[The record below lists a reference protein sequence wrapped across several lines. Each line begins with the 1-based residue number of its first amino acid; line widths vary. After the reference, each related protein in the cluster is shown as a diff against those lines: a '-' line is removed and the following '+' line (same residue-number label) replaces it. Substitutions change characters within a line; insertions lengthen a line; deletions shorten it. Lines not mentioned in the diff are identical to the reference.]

1 MQALQTNTRISLR
14 NILVATDFSKP
25 SKAALPYAIGLA
37 QQYGAKIFVAHALS
51 PEPHLTVPLEPMP
64 VSDDLVWLD
73 AKRNLAKFVPG
84 DSPGNPPCEVIL
96 RRGGFWDVIS
106 NVIQENK
113 IDLVVSGTHGRQ
125 GLRKL
130 VLGSDTEKIYRR
142 ATCPVLSV
150 GPRVLPIKNA
160 GWKLKQILFPTDGS
174 ETSLKALPYALSFA
188 EENQANLILV
198 QFIPLTPPE
207 YRESFEASVQEKLRG
222 LVPSEADAWCKLEFM
237 VRFEFPAEGTM
248 RLAAERQANLI
259 VMGVKRSAEAAVS
272 AHLPWRIASQV
283 IAAASCPVL
292 TVRGS

>member
-1 MQALQTNTRISLR
+1 MQTLQTNTRISLR
-14 NILVATDFSKP
+14 NILVATDFSKA
-25 SKAALPYAIGLA
+25 STAALPYAIGLA
-37 QQYGAKIFVAHALS
+37 QQYAAKVFVAHALR

-64 VSDDLVWLD
+64 VSDDLVWVD

-84 DSPGNPPCEVIL
+84 DAVRNLTYETIL
-96 RRGGFWDVIS
+96 RRGDFWDVIS
-106 NVIQENK
+106 RIIQEDD

-130 VLGSDTEKIYRR
+130 VLGSDAEKIYRR

-150 GPRVLPIKNA
+150 GPRALPIRNA
-160 GWKLKQILFPTDGS
+160 GWKLNEIVFPTDGS
-174 ETSLKALPYALSFA
+174 EASLKALPYALSFA

-222 LVPSEADAWCKLEFM
+222 LVPSEADAWCRIELM
-237 VRFEFPAEGTM
+237 VRFEFAAVGIL

-259 VMGVKRSAEAAVS
+259 VMGVRRSAEAAVS
-272 AHLPWRIASQV
+272 AHLPWTNATQV

>member
-1 MQALQTNTRISLR
+1 VEALQTNTRISLR

-37 QQYGAKIFVAHALS
+37 QQYGAKVFVAHALR
-51 PEPHLTVPLEPMP
+51 PQPHLTVPLEPMP

-73 AKRNLAKFVPG
+73 AKRNLANLVHG
-84 DSPGNPPCEVIL
+84 DSPGNPPCEAIL
-96 RRGGFWDVIS
+96 RRGNFWDVIS
-106 NVIQENK
+106 NVIRENN

-130 VLGSDTEKIYRR
+130 ILGSDAEKIYRR
-142 ATCPVLSV
+142 AACAVLSV
-150 GPRVLPIKNA
+150 GPRVLPIKTA
-160 GWKLKQILFPTDGS
+160 DWKLKQILFPTDGS
-174 ETSLKALPYALSFA
+174 EGSLKALPYALSFA

-207 YRESFEASVQEKLRG
+207 YRESFDASVQEKLRG
-222 LVPSEADAWCKLEFM
+222 LVPPEADAWCKLEFM
-237 VRFEFPAEGTM
+237 VRFEFPAEGIL
-248 RLAAERQANLI
+248 RLATERQANLI

-272 AHLPWRIASQV
+272 THLPWTVASQV

-292 TVRGS
+292 TVRGL

>member
-37 QQYGAKIFVAHALS
+37 QQYGAKVFVAHALS

-73 AKRNLAKFVPG
+73 ANRNLAKFVPA
-84 DSPGNPPCEVIL
+84 DSPGNPPCEAIL

-106 NVIQENK
+106 NIIQENK

-130 VLGSDTEKIYRR
+130 VLGSDAEKIYRR
-142 ATCPVLSV
+142 AMCPVLSV

-174 ETSLKALPYALSFA
+174 EGSLKALPHALSFA
-188 EENQANLILV
+188 EENQADLILV

-207 YRESFEASVQEKLRG
+207 YRESFEASVQENLRG
-222 LVPSEADAWCKLEFM
+222 LVPPEAGAWCTLEFM
-237 VRFEFPAEGTM
+237 VRFEFPAEGIL

-272 AHLPWRIASQV
+272 THLPWTIASQV
-283 IAAASCPVL
+283 IAAAPCPVL
-292 TVRGS
+292 TVRGR